1 MTREMK
7 LDRAQGRAVKAA
19 SAVALILVAVLFAIL
34 ISPAGRLGVASMLAA
49 PLMPARVAPPPTT
62 IMQLVVL
69 ARQGHIKAI
78 HLSRARDRMFLIFPV
93 GHDDPSFTA
102 LTDRNTVL
110 TGYVPMGED
119 LRLVLRQQ
127 GVRNVQALVS
137 GP

>member
-1 MTREMK
+1 MT
-7 LDRAQGRAVKAA
+7 LGRARGWAVKAA
-19 SAVALILVAVLFAIL
+19 SAIALILVAALFATL
-34 ISPAGRLGVASMLAA
+34 LSPAGRLAVVRMLAA
-49 PLMPARVAPPPTT
+49 PFMPARVAPPPTT

-78 HLSRARDRMFLIFPV
+78 HLSRARDRMVLIFPV

-119 LRLVLRQQ
+119 LRLVLWQQ

-137 GP
+137 GA

>member
-1 MTREMK
+1 MTSH
-7 LDRAQGRAVKAA
+7 RARGWAVKAA
-19 SAVALILVAVLFAIL
+19 SAVALILVAALFATL
-34 ISPAGRLGVASMLAA
+34 ISPARRLGVARMLAA
-49 PLMPARVAPPPTT
+49 PIMPARVAPPPTT
-62 IMQLVVL
+62 IMQLVFL
-69 ARQGHIKAI
+69 TRQGHIKAI
-78 HLSRARDRMFLIFPV
+78 HLSKARDLMFLNFPV

-102 LTDRNTVL
+102 VTDRNTVL